1 MKVCVDTE
9 IRPDTYRVRHV
20 NNLLGIRKTDAGTGN
35 PSERPPRANLIITSG
50 RSPGLQAGKY
60 PKICAFPWLTQWL
73 VQIVYLFTVAGAAQ
87 ALFAVKANSPTS
99 CFNSKG
105 QIVHEYLMRFLRGL
119 VYALNKKL
127 ARLFDRNWYS
137 GVCL

>member
-1 MKVCVDTE
+1 MHEGLLAQRPAITPVALDTQIICRE
-9 IRPDTYRVRHV
+9 V
-20 NNLLGIRKTDAGTGN
+20 NRKTDAGTGN

-99 CFNSKG
+99 RFNSRDR
-105 QIVHEYLMRFLRGL
+105 LS
-119 VYALNKKL
+119 LNT
-127 ARLFDRNWYS
+127 
-137 GVCL
+137 